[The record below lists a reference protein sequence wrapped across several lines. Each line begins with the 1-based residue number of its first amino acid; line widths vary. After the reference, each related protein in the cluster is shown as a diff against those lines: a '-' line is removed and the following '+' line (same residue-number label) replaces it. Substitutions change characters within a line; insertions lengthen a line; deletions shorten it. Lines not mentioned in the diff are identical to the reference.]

1 MGLRNSRKNLSDYPS
16 AVDACEAATT
26 YGNYFEDICNLEV
39 QASCQVRTRRL
50 IEAKC
55 DATASSLESL
65 VHVFAL
71 SSTSN
76 RVYTATFNSYFDKK
90 DTLSTW
96 RPILTLNNVV
106 EIIGAVPHTTPQGIR
121 LILLFV
127 KVRENSR
134 NRLQFV
140 KYDLDTATTLWENK
154 PEPLGLPPG
163 TDFDFS
169 AVAVQK
175 TPQ

>member
-1 MGLRNSRKNLSDYPS
+1 MRVKLP
-16 AVDACEAATT
+16 TT

-106 EIIGAVPHTTPQGIR
+106 EIIGQCLTQH
-121 LILLFV
+121 L
-127 KVRENSR
+127 KV
-134 NRLQFV
+134 
-140 KYDLDTATTLWENK
+140 
-154 PEPLGLPPG
+154 
-163 TDFDFS
+163 FD
-169 AVAVQK
+169 
-175 TPQ
+175 